1 MCRDER
7 HFLLGRCGLTPAQAE
22 GTLPSEKDLKK
33 LKLET
38 EMADTK
44 SWEQEGRV
52 GTTVSETRV
61 LGSPSVAAHG
71 FTGPTL
77 SIESRFCK

>member
-7 HFLLGRCGLTPAQAE
+7 HFLLGRRGLTPAQAE
-22 GTLPSEKDLKK
+22 GTLPSENDLKE

-44 SWEQEGRV
+44 SWEQAGRV
-52 GTTVSETRV
+52 GTAVSETRV
-61 LGSPSVAAHG
+61 LGSPSVAAQG

-77 SIESRFCK
+77 SIESIVCK